1 LGKQLKRLSMRLICR
16 NGIFYVEYRRGK
28 KKSLKTR
35 DPQLAKRI
43 FKSLKREYLAG
54 KLIELTGKAPVI
66 SKFADQYLQ
75 SRQNTRSENTLRID
89 SDAFKKLLEYTGD
102 IPLNHLSAYKCEQF
116 IEHLLKK
123 GFNPTTVNIII
134 RALKAAFNKA
144 VKWDIIDKSPFR
156 NVQQIPVKNALP
168 RALTLSEV
176 KALLQVIKDQEF
188 KEYVYTCLYTGARR
202 TEVAKLRWEDI
213 KNLDQT
219 TWVIT
224 FRKTKDENKVIPM
237 AENLKKILFY
247 RKKDIGPVFP
257 RYYRD
262 PKQAS
267 RDFRK
272 YADMAGIKNKLH
284 DLRHTCA
291 TFMVLNKV
299 PLRKIQEILGH
310 TTIKTTEIY
319 TKLVAEDLK
328 DDINTL
334 YW

>member
-1 LGKQLKRLSMRLICR
+1 MRLICR
-16 NGIFYVEYRRGK
+16 NGIFYIEYRRGK

-43 FKSLKREYLAG
+43 FKHLEREYLAG
-54 KLIELTGKAPVI
+54 KLIQLEGKAPSL
-66 SKFADQYLQ
+66 SKFTEQYIQ
-75 SRQNTRSENTLRID
+75 SRERIRSENTIRID
-89 SDAFKKLLEYTGD
+89 RDALNKLLEYTGD
-102 IPLNHLSAYKCEQF
+102 IPLNHLSTYRCEQF

-123 GFNPTTVNIII
+123 GFNPTTINIII
-134 RALKAAFNKA
+134 RSLKAAFNKA
-144 VKWDIIDKSPFR
+144 VKWDIINKSPFR
-156 NVQQIPVKNALP
+156 NIQMIPVKDTLP
-168 RALTLSEV
+168 KALTQDQV
-176 KALLQVIKDQEF
+176 KALLSVIDNREF

-213 KNLDQT
+213 KNIGSD
-219 TWVIT
+219 TWVIV

-247 RKKDIGPVFP
+247 RKQDVGPVFS

-267 RDFRK
+267 RDFRL

-319 TKLVAEDLK
+319 TRLVAEDLK
-328 DDINTL
+328 DGINTL